1 MNRITIN
8 NVDVR
13 PEDYFD
19 RLPTKGEKHMYEYD
33 ANDRNTKAELI
44 RMNLLSRKDLMLLYR
59 PPIRSSAIPA
69 NNPFLTKSILHPPV
83 RQRNVLAGQS
93 ADHAV

>member
-1 MNRITIN
+1 MNKIAKN
-8 NVDVR
+8 NVDFR

-19 RLPTKGEKHMYEYD
+19 RLPSKGEKLTYEFD
-33 ANDRNTKAELI
+33 ADGRNAKAELI
-44 RMNLLSRKDLMLLYR
+44 RRNLLSRKDLMLLYR

-69 NNPFLTKSILHPPV
+69 NNPFLTKSILHPPAS

-93 ADHAV
+93 AD